1 VSTVRTAIK
10 EAMRLL
16 KALAPGDDPTVDE
29 LAVGLEASQALTLE
43 IHEARG
49 PLLNIDVTAD
59 LTPGENQRLRV
70 QAGATINVT
79 LPNSI
84 SIFGAY
90 DPYDYGFEPSTVW
103 DPPVGST
110 APADGIYWRAPT
122 DGARIEIVGTTQALY
137 FYRADVNQWAPA
149 LGLTLD
155 TELPLSSHLQG
166 AFAAIL
172 GERLADVL
180 ANLPAPTKA
189 QLARVAHAREAM
201 FTRPGA
207 RRAPVRGQFL

>member
-1 VSTVRTAIK
+1 
-10 EAMRLL
+10 MRLL
-16 KALAPGDDPTVDE
+16 KALAPGDDPAVDE
-29 LAVGLEASQALTLE
+29 LTVGLEASQALTLE
-43 IHEARG
+43 IHESRG

-70 QAGATINVT
+70 QAGASVSVT

-90 DPYDYGFEPSTVW
+90 DPYDYGFEPSAIW

-110 APADGIYWRAPT
+110 SPADGVYWRAPT
-122 DGARIEIVGTTQALY
+122 DGARIEIVGTTQSLY

-149 LGLTLD
+149 LDLTLD
-155 TELPLSSHLQG
+155 SELPFSSRLQG
-166 AFAAIL
+166 SFAAIL
-172 GERLADVL
+172 GERLADVR

-207 RRAPVRGQFL
+207 RRAPVRGQYL